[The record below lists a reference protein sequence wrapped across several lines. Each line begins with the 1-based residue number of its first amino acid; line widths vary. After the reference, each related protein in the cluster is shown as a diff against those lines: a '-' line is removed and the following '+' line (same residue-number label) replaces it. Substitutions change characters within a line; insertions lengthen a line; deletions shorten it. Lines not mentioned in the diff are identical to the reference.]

1 MLDSPLDFPLACRTI
16 PTALAREYLA
26 AVGQE
31 LAEYLQILVINVV
44 FAFSAEPALRLF
56 TKSAA
61 ASSVSFDFHL
71 IPQKT
76 IDS

>member
-1 MLDSPLDFPLACRTI
+1 VLDRPLDFPLACRTV
-16 PTALAREYLA
+16 PAALAREYLA
-26 AVGQE
+26 AVSQE

-44 FAFSAEPALRLF
+44 LAFSAEPALRLF

-61 ASSVSFDFHL
+61 AAPVSFDFHL

-76 IDS
+76 FDS